1 MNKNGKLK
9 VFLICLS
16 VLIVLIC
23 GIYGYSFGEEYDI
36 INALWYTIKL
46 FFGDAGP
53 YSNNLFV
60 NIAKFGA
67 LIISASFVISLV
79 NKLSESISDF
89 FAGRKRN
96 SIFVYG
102 DSDYSREF
110 INSAKNTIINRPSL
124 KKASKYV
131 LLSDDEDNMSF
142 YENNKDFFKNKTV
155 YIKNSVFSNTIIGDH
170 HFFSLEQIAARKY
183 WRENS
188 LIECAFDEKG
198 QPKKELTI
206 SVIGNTPLSE
216 HILFE
221 AVITNIFDAQQ
232 KVSYH
237 LFGDWGTFI
246 KTHINSG
253 KLGFVYHET
262 DYLDNLDV
270 VSSSDVVLFFN
281 DDRELNS
288 LLQVLPQGNIVVFT
302 ASGINEELFEDLA
315 YGRNNRIQ
323 LKVFNYLEG
332 ICNEDEIINERS
344 LIDAKKLNYN
354 YYLNV
359 GGDRNSSINDEWA
372 KLSSFHKLS
381 NLACVDYYNFT
392 VTRLLEKLTRK
403 KYSDISDKEF
413 ERQLENLSELEHIR
427 WCNFHYFCNWVYSPQ
442 TDKKAKIH
450 NCLVSYDKLSRE
462 EQLKDAVQLKEI
474 RGLKE
479 KLE

>member
-1 MNKNGKLK
+1 MVISAFG
-9 VFLICLS
+9 
-16 VLIVLIC
+16 VLVC
-23 GIYGYSFGEEYDI
+23 GIYGYSAGEQYDL
-36 INALWYTIKL
+36 INAVWYSVKL

-53 YSNNLFV
+53 YSENLFV

-79 NKLSESISDF
+79 NKLSDTISDYV
-89 FAGRKRN
+89 AWKKGN
-96 SIFVYG
+96 SIYVFG

-110 INSAKNTIINRPSL
+110 INHTDRVIINRPVI

-131 LLSDDEDNMSF
+131 LLADDDANMGF
-142 YENNKDFFKNKTV
+142 YNANREFLKDKNV
-155 YIKNSVFSNTIIGDH
+155 YIKNSIFSNTIIGNH

-188 LIECAFDEKG
+188 LIDQAFDENGKA
-198 QPKKELTI
+198 KRELTVSI
-206 SVIGNTPLSE
+206 IGDTKLAE
-216 HILFE
+216 QILFE
-221 AVITNIFDAQQ
+221 AIITNIFDANQ
-232 KVSYH
+232 KVAYH
-237 LFGDWGTFI
+237 LFGDWNKFR
-246 KTHINSG
+246 KTHVNSE
-253 KLGFVYHET
+253 KMGFIYYEN
-262 DYLDNLDV
+262 DYLDHLNII
-270 VSSSDVVLFFN
+270 SSSDIVLFFN
-281 DDRELNS
+281 DDNELNS
-288 LLQVLPQGNIVVFT
+288 LLQVLPQGNVVVFA
-302 ASGINEELFEDLA
+302 ASGINEELYKDLA
-315 YGRNNRIQ
+315 YGINNRIK

-354 YYLNV
+354 YYLNI

-381 NLACVDYYNFT
+381 NLACVDYYKFT
-392 VTRLLEKLTRK
+392 VTRLLERLTGK
-403 KYSDISDKEF
+403 KYRDISDEQFAKH
-413 ERQLENLSELEHIR
+413 LEHLSELEHIR

-474 RGLKE
+474 RSLLK
-479 KLE
+479 